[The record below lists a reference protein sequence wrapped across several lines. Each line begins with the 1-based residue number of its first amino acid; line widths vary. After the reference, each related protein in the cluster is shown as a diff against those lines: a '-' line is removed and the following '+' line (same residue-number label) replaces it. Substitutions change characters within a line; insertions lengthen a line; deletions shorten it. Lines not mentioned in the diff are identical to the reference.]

1 MPWAS
6 EESFAIPTGYGDD
19 RIVLMV
25 KDPWWLFAY
34 WEIQPSTERAAR
46 GRLLPH
52 EVAGLQSI
60 LRVYDVTGVDDP
72 ASTSVR
78 AFDIGL
84 SGLATNWY
92 IHVGAPNHAFLVEI
106 GLLTTAA
113 RFLPL
118 ARSNRVTTPRFGPS
132 DVLDEEWMTSDE
144 AFWALLGAASGIG
157 IGSSQSGSAHLVMQ
171 QMEAHPQ
178 EAQILDQVAA
188 LQDLPCPFAL
198 RGDLGRVGQD
208 PGQMDQGRDPHQE
221 SPQGPGC
228 HPHPPPQEDQAPPA
242 HQPQA
247 AGHGD
252 QALFRDPCRH
262 QVLEQLVGDQV
273 LHAQADEDQAE
284 QGAEHQVAD
293 IGAES
298 HFFNIRRN
306 RCHRQT
312 P

>member
-132 DVLDEEWMTSDE
+132 DVLDEEWMTTDE
-144 AFWALLGAASGIG
+144 AYWKLAGALADVRPGGSPGAWSRGPARALSSGAWSSTTLASRHRAALAQGFWCRVHTELILHGATEPRATVVVQGQSVSLRRDGTFSLRMAIPDG
-157 IGSSQSGSAHLVMQ
+157 TQAIAIEITSPDGRQTRAATPIVTLAWGGWSVPGSAGSSPPPEALTRAAGGSA
-171 QMEAHPQ
+171 
-178 EAQILDQVAA
+178 
-188 LQDLPCPFAL
+188 
-198 RGDLGRVGQD
+198 RG
-208 PGQMDQGRDPHQE
+208 
-221 SPQGPGC
+221 S
-228 HPHPPPQEDQAPPA
+228 AP
-242 HQPQA
+242 
-247 AGHGD
+247 
-252 QALFRDPCRH
+252 
-262 QVLEQLVGDQV
+262 
-273 LHAQADEDQAE
+273 
-284 QGAEHQVAD
+284 
-293 IGAES
+293 
-298 HFFNIRRN
+298 
-306 RCHRQT
+306 
-312 P
+312 